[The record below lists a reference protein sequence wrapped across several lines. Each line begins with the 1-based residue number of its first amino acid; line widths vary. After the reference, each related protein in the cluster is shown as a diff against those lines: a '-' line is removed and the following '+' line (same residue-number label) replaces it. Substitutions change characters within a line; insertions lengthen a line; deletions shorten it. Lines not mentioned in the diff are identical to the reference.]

1 MNKGAASNKKKP
13 RHRAGAFVS
22 MVEAIYFSV
31 ENQSSTS
38 LWTWSLA

>member
-1 MNKGAASNKKKP
+1 MNKGAASNKKAP
-13 RHRAGAFVS
+13 ASRRGFVS
-22 MVEAIYFSV
+22 MVEASYFSV